1 MQTAEQTDHTTTN
14 PVFGFTI
21 LGSGSNGN
29 ATVIHGPEGNIL
41 LDAGFS
47 RKELERRMRQR
58 NIEPSGIKAL
68 LLTHE
73 HTDHVQG
80 CRVFAD
86 HYNCPVYLTAGTEN
100 KLPCKNC
107 VPAQR
112 ILIESGAVFQL
123 CGLRIE
129 AFSIPHDVEEAVA
142 YTFHCGNK
150 KLGYATDLGMT
161 GMMVLNRLQACNALV
176 LESNYEPS
184 LLQASGR
191 PLPLKR
197 RIMSRHGHLSN
208 AAALEAAEQ
217 LLHDAMSHI
226 VFAHLST
233 ECNDENKVY
242 DGLCH
247 LLQNCQRHHHICPQ
261 VAKQHEPLDTV
272 WL

>member
-1 MQTAEQTDHTTTN
+1 MIEAGQTENTTEIQS
-14 PVFGFTI
+14 FGFTI
-21 LGSGSNGN
+21 LGSGSSGN

-47 RKELERRMRQR
+47 RKELERRMLLR
-58 NIEPSGIKAL
+58 NIRPDHIRAV

-86 HYNCPVYLTAGTEN
+86 HYNCPVYLTAGTES
-100 KLPCKNC
+100 KLPCRNC
-107 VPAQR
+107 TPAQR
-112 ILIESGAVFQL
+112 ILIEPGAVFQL
-123 CGLRIE
+123 CGIRVE
-129 AFSIPHDVEEAVA
+129 AFSIPHDVAEAVA

-191 PLPLKR
+191 PLSTKR

-217 LLHDAMSHI
+217 LLHTEMTHLI
-226 VFAHLST
+226 FAHLSS
-233 ECNDENKVY
+233 ECNNAEKVY
-242 DGLCH
+242 AGMCD
-247 LLQNCQRHHHICPQ
+247 LLQDCNRPDICPS